1 MSLYN
6 IISTGSGEIIN
17 IFEWNGIDEIFVP
30 PGYITSLNTTESIQ
44 IPIAY
49 EDIESSSMD
58 SILTDIFVGDSYG
71 SFHSK
76 YIDTVAITT
85 DTLISKNI
93 VNSGVIITSGSTEFS
108 GSVNITGSLFIND
121 KKVETLLNGTKYGK
135 LAFNSGTDLNVIP
148 PLASFRFPTDPNDWN
163 VPVSRITM
171 NYYNSWII
179 DRNTTFALVGNY
191 TLKLLNI
198 IGQGDD
204 SYVMTLRSETNPN
217 TFKKFR
223 IIGGTYYVYSSGPK
237 TCSQTNWGQPVGT
250 PQSTNCDR
258 FDEQRFSTANE
269 QMWFDT
275 WRYNTTDK
283 PPQWAEFIDPGAY
296 FELEVEELESNHE
309 WKINGISF
317 DSQQQPNTAYYN
329 EVDESENDWFWV
341 DFEYSPPLGYKRK
354 EVFEFTSTTTPWE
367 VPAWADELTIYSI
380 GAGGG
385 GGGGASGH
393 GLHPIRDFQDKS
405 SVYVK
410 SYNGV
415 DFSNHKILLKNN
427 LQLLSETYAEIEF
440 MDKSGHIYVTGGGG
454 GAGGNVAISKIK
466 ISDGLIDSNDI
477 GKNIIPRRSKLN
489 IYVGSGGKGGEG
501 SSYKDDLSLDL
512 FGGRLRNG
520 ADMEYFFIGDGKG
533 NLVPTANAMRMSNW
547 YLSRLGMKLATTN
560 YTDLQLYWE
569 NEIIKPSWNG
579 SQYHPTSKE
588 MSIYT
593 DYYPTMPSP
602 NKKSFYKYMTSNN
615 VKHFG
620 KRGGFSSVE
629 LSQESNTVTNK
640 NIEMIRATGGYGG
653 LAGWGITAYSADIH
667 RLCASRGH
675 LFNHFFIPGGGSSI
689 DSSFGN
695 IEVRPGG
702 HGGYGISL
710 PSIEKVPDPTIF
722 DSKRSYRFG
731 DYPMNPIAEDEAKF
745 RGYEYEYSRD
755 YTRSTKMTIHIA
767 PSIPWNS
774 LTANNR
780 FQTNEFGNKTLGYT
794 LPWGSTVDVDY
805 SNWEND
811 GHRIY
816 NTTSQLT
823 PNLPAPL
830 GGNGGIGVTWF
841 GLDDSDPYDVYSIDE
856 SLNYFN
862 YVGSNEPNGATID
875 FGNTPSYIERILFSK
890 INGDVIRSSDVEDY
904 FPPRDVFEVQ
914 QSNIAKNI
922 IFDLDAVAII
932 EGSSTLVSTITRT
945 ASKANGY
952 YSFNIG
958 NQGSHGGFGVYQTS
972 TKNYDVSFNNDGLE
986 VPAENGRW
994 YGQGGGGGAA
1004 AYVTDWNEKDTANV
1018 KGQNGADGAGGI
1030 VIIVAEEL

>member
-6 IISTGSGEIIN
+6 LISTGSGEIIN
-17 IFEWNGIDEIFVP
+17 IFEWNGIDEIFLP
-30 PGYITSLNTTESIQ
+30 PGYITSLNTTESIE

-58 SILTDIFVGDSYG
+58 NILTDIFVGESYG
-71 SFHSK
+71 SFNSK
-76 YIDTVAITT
+76 YIDTVAITAN
-85 DTLISKNI
+85 TLISKNI

-121 KKVETLLNGTKYGK
+121 KKIETLLNGTKYGK
-135 LAFNSGTDLNVIP
+135 LAFNSGTDLNVEP

-171 NYYNSWII
+171 AYWNSWFIE
-179 DRNTTFALVGNY
+179 RNDTYEQLRNY
-191 TLKLLNI
+191 VIKVAQVIVNA
-198 IGQGDD
+198 DN
-204 SYVMTLRSETNPN
+204 SCVMTLRSETNPN

-223 IIGGTYYVYSSGPK
+223 IIGGTYYNYNFGRK
-237 TCSQTNWGQPVGT
+237 TCSQINWGQRTFT
-250 PQSTNCDR
+250 PSPSINCDR
-258 FDEQRFSTANE
+258 FDEQLYRTENE

-275 WRYNTTDK
+275 WNTTDQTTDFWTK
-283 PPQWAEFIDPGAY
+283 LIESQAY

-309 WKINGISF
+309 WKINGIPF

-329 EVDESENDWFWV
+329 EIDESENDWFWV
-341 DFEYSPPLGYKRK
+341 DFEHDVPLGYKRK

-367 VPAWADELTIYSI
+367 VPAWADELTIYCI

-393 GLHPIRDFQDKS
+393 GLHPIRDFYEKS

-427 LQLLSETYAEIEF
+427 LQLLSETDAEIEF

-466 ISDGLIDSNDI
+466 ISDGLIASHNI
-477 GKNIIPRRSKLN
+477 GINVIPRRSKLN

-501 SSYKDDLSLDL
+501 SSYKDDLNIDL
-512 FGGRLRNG
+512 FGGRMRDGIDSEL
-520 ADMEYFFIGDGKG
+520 FLIGDGKG
-533 NLVPTANAMRMSNW
+533 NFVPTANAMRSSNW
-547 YLSRLGMKLATTN
+547 YLSRLGMKFTAKN
-560 YTDLQLYWE
+560 YTDLQLFSE
-569 NEIIKPSWNG
+569 SIVIKPSWNTE
-579 SQYHPTSKE
+579 QYHPNSKD
-588 MSIYT
+588 MSFYV
-593 DYYPTMPSP
+593 DYFPSMPSP
-602 NKKSFYKYMTSNN
+602 YRKSYYKKMTSNN

-629 LSQESNTVTNK
+629 LSQESNTVTNT
-640 NIEMIRATGGYGG
+640 NIEMIRANGGYGG
-653 LAGWGITAYSADIH
+653 LAGWGLTTHSSDIH
-667 RLCASRGH
+667 RLCASFGH
-675 LFNHFFIPGGGSSI
+675 QFQHFFIPGGGSSL
-689 DSSFGN
+689 DSTFGN
-695 IEVRPGG
+695 IGVRPGG
-702 HGGYGISL
+702 HGGYGISM
-710 PSIEKVPDPTIF
+710 PSIEKVPDPKILN
-722 DSKRSYRFG
+722 SKRSYSFG
-731 DYPMNPIAEDEAKF
+731 DYPMNPIAEAEAKF
-745 RGYEYEYSRD
+745 RGYEYQYSRD
-755 YTRSTKMTIHIA
+755 YTRSTKMAIHIA

-841 GLDDSDPYDVYSIDE
+841 GLDNSYAYDVYSIDE

-862 YVGSNEPNGATID
+862 YVGSNEPNGATVD
-875 FGNTPSYIERILFSK
+875 FGNVPSYIERVLFSK
-890 INGDVIRSSDVEDY
+890 INGVVITSTDAEDY

-945 ASKANGY
+945 TSKPNGY
-952 YSFNIG
+952 YSFDIG
-958 NQGSHGGFGVYQTS
+958 NQGAHGGFGVYQTS
-972 TKNYDVSFNNDGLE
+972 TKNYDVSFNNGGLE

-994 YGQGGGGGAA
+994 YGNGGGGGAA

-1018 KGQNGADGAGGI
+1018 KGQDGANGAGGI